1 MNFWHL
7 KKKKNFPNVTRYY
20 DNEILLNINMKC
32 WNLTFNAQG
41 LKVIIVVIQ
50 VGSVKI
56 FVIVVEAF
64 KKIKEI
70 SSVYHQN

>member
-1 MNFWHL
+1 
-7 KKKKNFPNVTRYY
+7 VTRYY